1 MDGITN
7 KERLRTENERKKIL
21 KKNIFEG
28 KQMKEV
34 LRGRKRRGRGRKNSS
49 VFKSKT
55 LQKLKYFR
63 KNLSH

>member
-7 KERLRTENERKKIL
+7 KERLRTENERKKIF

-34 LRGRKRRGRGRKNSS
+34 LKGRKRRGSGKA
-49 VFKSKT
+49 T
-55 LQKLKYFR
+55 LD
-63 KNLSH
+63 